1 VKNLVTVL
9 VLSLL
14 LPALPLSAASEG
26 PKAKAKP
33 KTSKHLRK
41 AAKKLRKEG
50 QAFAKKSNYQ
60 EALAAYDR
68 ALQTYEAYPMVYNEV
83 GVIHFLQG
91 DLVKAAA
98 SFRRAIEL
106 YPDLS
111 VAWANLAEV
120 DRKRKRYVDS
130 AAHYKEFVSRRPK
143 VADGFYGLAL
153 ALMAQD
159 NKPGALWAM
168 KRFVALEKRAD
179 PQKIA
184 EVQAR
189 VLRLEQEGVKP
200 VDVLRV
206 DEAIAAVKK
215 RIAKAKAQKKGKIKA
230 HKGDQYYAEKAYMS
244 ALKAYKKQ
252 LKKKK
257 RTRDPSLLYKIGAT
271 YAAMRD
277 YRGAMRWWGKALALA
292 PKRSIIF
299 EHMVLAAVQ
308 AAKHG
313 QLELGKLGGENRLKK
328 ASEALSKGHAGLA
341 LAWLVEPGDDA
352 SSYLRGRAALA
363 GGNLLLAKRCFE
375 ALHSAHG
382 EDREIA
388 AALAETLYRL
398 KKPKAAKSVLAKV
411 PALQAMDEQALLLRK
426 AEAMPRAFDKSSA
439 PSGDAKATEEPSK
452 GDASAP
458 AVDGTTPK
466 KTPPT
471 ETKVVKPESSEEKL
485 KVEPAAV
492 EVTPQLKPT
501 LAPSIKKAPKRA
513 VKTRVKPRKKVKA
526 KRSKKKVRVAPKA
539 KVKKP
544 RKAKK
549 PRKKRKKKAALED
562 DDL

>member
-1 VKNLVTVL
+1 VKHLVTVL
-9 VLSLL
+9 AISLL
-14 LPALPLSAASEG
+14 LPALPASSAAEG
-26 PKAKAKP
+26 PKAKAKS
-33 KTSKHLRK
+33 KTSKKLRK
-41 AAKKLRKEG
+41 AAKLLRKEG

-60 EALAAYDR
+60 AALVAYDR

-91 DLVKAAA
+91 DLVKASA

-106 YPDLS
+106 YPALS

-130 AAHYKEFVSRRPK
+130 ATHYKEFVSRRPK

-159 NKPGALWAM
+159 NKAGALWAM

-200 VDVLRV
+200 LDVLRV

-215 RIAKAKAQKKGKIKA
+215 RIAKAKSEKKGRIKA

-257 RTRDPSLLYKIGAT
+257 RSKDPSLLYKIGAT

-277 YRGAMRWWGKALALA
+277 YRSAMRWWGKALALA

-313 QLELGKLGGENRLKK
+313 QLELGRLGGDNRLEK
-328 ASEALSKGHAGLA
+328 ASEALSQGHAGLA
-341 LAWLVEPGDDA
+341 LAWLVEPGDDM
-352 SSYLRGRAALA
+352 STYLRGRAALA
-363 GGNLLLAKRCFE
+363 GGNLWLAKRCFE

-388 AALAETLYRL
+388 ASLAETLYRL
-398 KKPKAAKSVLAKV
+398 KRSKAAKSVLAKV
-411 PALQAMDEQALLLRK
+411 PTLESMDEQSLLLRK
-426 AEAMPRAFDKSSA
+426 SEAMPRAFERRLA
-439 PSGDAKATEEPSK
+439 PSG
-452 GDASAP
+452 
-458 AVDGTTPK
+458 
-466 KTPPT
+466 
-471 ETKVVKPESSEEKL
+471 ETKVPEEPVKDTTGDTAVDEKTPKSVLPAETKTATPEPSTEIPQIK
-485 KVEPAAV
+485 PGAV
-492 EVTPQLKPT
+492 EAKPQSKPV
-501 LAPSIKKAPKRA
+501 LAPSKKKAPKRA
-513 VKTRVKPRKKVKA
+513 VKKRVKPKKKAKA
-526 KRSKKKVRVAPKA
+526 KRPKKKVRASPKA